1 MSSTVIRKRPAQ
13 KPSEPRSAQRG
24 AKREQ
29 AVLSL
34 YSQPLPAT
42 RTGPLYN
49 AFSYPTKISPES
61 IALFIATHTEP
72 GATILDPFAGSGTAG
87 IATKLC
93 DHPTPAMLDLA
104 VKLGVSPT
112 WGPRHAVLY
121 DIGVLGAFI
130 ARVMCSPP
138 NPERFRAA
146 ATALID
152 AAERSHGW
160 LYETVDPSGHSGSIR
175 HVVWSDV
182 LICPTCEVHTSYW
195 DACVHHAPLRLESD
209 FVCAGCSTRCDV
221 NSCARAVEQVYD
233 HFLGQDIE
241 RKVRVPAVVYGTT
254 GRHKWQRAAEPGDW
268 FVPERAAKES
278 VPECAPRKE
287 MHWGDLFRSGYHR
300 GITHLHHFYTP
311 RNFLGLATLWDLVD
325 GFDEDLHDALR
336 LLILSFNST
345 HSTLM
350 TRVVV
355 KKGQNDLVLTG
366 AQSGVLY
373 VSGLP
378 VEKNIFKGV
387 GRKIGT
393 IADAFALVFESKST
407 VDVVNAS
414 STAINLPDGSVQY
427 VFTDPPFG
435 DYIPYAEINQI
446 NEAWLGTMTRQAG
459 EIIISSAQG
468 KDVTSYASMMG
479 EVFSELSRVL
489 DDNGQATVAFHSAK
503 ASVWRALTD
512 AYGQAGFTPQTV
524 SVLDKTQTSFKQVVS
539 ETVVK
544 GDPLILLTKASLSL
558 GDGPSL
564 SIADIIK
571 SVLEEARQSL
581 RTDEST
587 RERLFSR
594 FVAHCLVANLPMTV
608 GAGDFYR
615 LAGLDRGTA

>member
-1 MSSTVIRKRPAQ
+1 M
-13 KPSEPRSAQRG
+13 EPRSAKLSSKGER
-24 AKREQ
+24 

-34 YSQPLPAT
+34 YSQPLTAT

-49 AFSYPTKISPES
+49 AFSYPTKISPEV

-93 DHPTPAMLDLA
+93 DRPTPIMMDMATR
-104 VKLGVSPT
+104 LGIAPK
-112 WGPRHAVLY
+112 WGPRHAILY

-138 NPERFRAA
+138 DPERFRSAA
-146 ATALID
+146 VTLVD
-152 AAERSHGW
+152 AAEASHGW
-160 LYETVDPSGHSGSIR
+160 LYDAIDPEGNSGSIR

-182 LICPTCEVHTSYW
+182 LVCPSCGVRTSYR
-195 DACVHHAPLRLESD
+195 DACLRYAPLRIESV
-209 FVCAGCSTRCDV
+209 FTCASCGSRNDV
-221 NSCARAVEQVYD
+221 NACDRAVETVYD
-233 HFLGQDIE
+233 HLLGRDVE
-241 RKVRVPAVVYGTT
+241 RKVRIPAIVYGST
-254 GRHKWQRAAEPGDW
+254 GRQKWQRPAEPGDSRNA
-268 FVPERAAKES
+268 ERAWKEP
-278 VPECAPRKE
+278 VPDCAPLKE
-287 MHWGDLFRSGYHR
+287 VAWGDLYRSGYHR

-311 RNFLGLATLWDLVD
+311 RNYLALATLWDLVET
-325 GFDEDLHDALR
+325 FDDDLQDALR

-387 GRKIGT
+387 RRKIGT
-393 IADAFALVFESKST
+393 IADAFALVFDSRST

-414 STAINLPDGSVQY
+414 SMALDLPDASVQY

-435 DYIPYAEINQI
+435 DYIPYAEINQL
-446 NEAWLGTMTRQAG
+446 NEAWLGTLTRQAG
-459 EIIISSAQG
+459 EIIISVAQG
-468 KDVTSYASMMG
+468 KDVESYGSMMA
-479 EVFSELSRVL
+479 EVFRETYRVL
-489 DDNGQATVAFHSAK
+489 DDTGRATVAFHSAK
-503 ASVWRALTD
+503 ASVWRALTE
-512 AYGQAGFTPQTV
+512 AYGDAGFAPQTV

-539 ETVVK
+539 DTVVK
-544 GDPLILLTKASLSL
+544 GDPLILLTKGSSSDKTDSL
-558 GDGPSL
+558 L
-564 SIADIIK
+564 SIDDIIK
-571 SVLEEARQSL
+571 SVLEDASQNAQPE
-581 RTDEST
+581 EST

-594 FVAHCLVANLPMTV
+594 FVARCLVANLPVTV
-608 GAGDFYR
+608 GARDFYQ
-615 LAGLDRGTA
+615 LVGLDRGAT